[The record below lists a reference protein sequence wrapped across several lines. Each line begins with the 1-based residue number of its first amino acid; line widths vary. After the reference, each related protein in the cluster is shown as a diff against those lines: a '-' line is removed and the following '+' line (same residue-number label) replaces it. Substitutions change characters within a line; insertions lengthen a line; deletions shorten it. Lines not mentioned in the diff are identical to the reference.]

1 MVRISKQNRR
11 RNVSPRR
18 PARPG
23 IKTGAKKDALPEG
36 FKVHP
41 NAIEGNLAQNLF
53 IPKIK

>member
-18 PARPG
+18 PSQPG
-23 IKTGAKKDALPEG
+23 VKTGAKKDALPEG